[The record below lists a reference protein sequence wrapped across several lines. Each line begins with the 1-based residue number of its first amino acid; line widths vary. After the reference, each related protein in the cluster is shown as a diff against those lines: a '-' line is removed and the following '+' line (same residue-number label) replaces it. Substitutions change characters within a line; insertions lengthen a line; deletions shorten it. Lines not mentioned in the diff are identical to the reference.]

1 MCIDS
6 SHLYDDGLLFF
17 QLNGNAVM
25 RLSRTAA
32 MSVCRLATDRSF
44 HVLRVEGGIWH
55 SPGFEARVDSIWDS
69 KYGNLNND
77 IILIGI
83 PDCFIIHDG
92 IVDIID
98 WKTNDKINLVYEKY
112 LYSRLILEK
121 DYD

>member
-1 MCIDS
+1 
-6 SHLYDDGLLFF
+6 
-17 QLNGNAVM
+17 M

-77 IILIGI
+77 IIMTNNESAVEFIKNESFDI
-83 PDCFIIHDG
+83 NSFIITVSG
-92 IVDIID
+92 VV
-98 WKTNDKINLVYEKY
+98 L
-112 LYSRLILEK
+112 
-121 DYD
+121 